1 MENNNSNNIDIKII
15 KKKKVYKNDD
25 DIQKRVYEII
35 DIESK
40 QKEVNSLTLCNID
53 GLENYFENIN
63 SFPKLTYLN
72 IKSSQLKKDFEL
84 DLNKSFPNLIELYL
98 HNTFIN
104 IINLPIKITKLYLTK
119 NEFIN
124 KDFIKIFK
132 QIISTPE
139 LLNNLK
145 ELSFA
150 KNSLSIIDL
159 IDLFDLPIYK
169 FTQLELLDFSA
180 NKLTKFI
187 FNPEKIEKI
196 KIIDLSDN
204 LFSMNSFE
212 VFKKLN
218 IVFFLCGNTYLTE
231 IKECEKYRKTLNEK
245 LKNLT
250 YPIKFLNL
258 KGLTT
263 IFNNKLFNDIELNPI
278 LQNSIIKLDL
288 SYCYFDNAY
297 IFQFLLNNKLIN
309 LESLNLTGGNIDD
322 NFFKDF
328 LKKKFNELYK
338 NLQSLNLSNN
348 KIKLTDF
355 QIVYLFI
362 EENKKLLKLNLCK
375 NPFTKELGYT
385 IKSKKSNPKIPKL
398 KIINEKIEI
407 TDFNSFIT
415 KLNKELI
422 KESTERNEFNLR
434 FDCDFSNNINS
445 SSKDF
450 ITGEKLLTK
459 KF

>member
-231 IKECEKYRKTLNEK
+231 IEECKKYRKTLNEK

-288 SYCYFDNAY
+288 SYCYFDNTY

-422 KESTERNEFNLR
+422 IESTERNEFNLK
-434 FDCDFSNNINS
+434 FDCDFSNNNNS

-459 KF
+459 KL